1 MNMMPSSN
9 SEKMYGWYSP
19 TAQCNTSYIITY
31 LRASDNQEVIVSSVT
46 KTPRDSGTKFPD
58 IKFIGEL
65 SKFVSSKPTNGLHN
79 PYKY

>member
-1 MNMMPSSN
+1 MSTDN

-19 TAQCNTSYIITY
+19 MAQFNAKHIITY

-46 KTPRDSGTKFPD
+46 KTPHDSGTKFPD

-65 SKFVSSKPTNGLHN
+65 SKFVSSKPTYGLHN
-79 PYKY
+79 LYSH